1 MAETSPSATQ
11 EVASQGEATATAT
24 NPFDRLLVP
33 IDFSAASRAAFTLA
47 MRLAERWGS
56 EVVLFHAA
64 GIDGN
69 DEFLDYTGAQWGR
82 SDVVG
87 ESRDHLRR
95 FADTVVPGSGSRVR
109 TEAVRADRP
118 ARAVAAACARLA
130 PTMVV
135 LGSRPSDRRR
145 VFRSTAE
152 RIMRVIRCPVLVVQ
166 GEPEPYVDADA

>member
-1 MAETSPSATQ
+1 MPETSPSDTQ
-11 EVASQGEATATAT
+11 EVASQEATATAT

-33 IDFSAASRAAFTLA
+33 VDFSSASRAAFALA

-64 GIDGN
+64 GMDGN
-69 DEFLDYTGAQWGR
+69 DEFLDYTGVPWGKT
-82 SDVVG
+82 DVIG
-87 ESRDHLRR
+87 ESREHLQR

-109 TEAVRADRP
+109 TEVVRADRP
-118 ARAVAAACARLA
+118 VRAVVGACARHA

-135 LGSRPSDRRR
+135 LGSRPRDRRR
-145 VFRSTAE
+145 VFRSNVE
-152 RIMRVIRCPVLVVQ
+152 RIIRAVSCPVLVVQ